1 MSEIFMGICRV
12 GKIDLKCEHQTDT
25 YWDFGLHCPLCRE
38 NHMSKWWLDN
48 RGNKLYYLHCDE
60 IKNPGVSFN
69 EVLKAYPENS
79 N

>member
-38 NHMSKWWLDN
+38 SHM
-48 RGNKLYYLHCDE
+48 R
-60 IKNPGVSFN
+60 VSFN